1 MRFGNLIFGVALL
14 LVATTLAITIT
25 FRDDPESPS
34 ARQPQ
39 DENSPTLRKT
49 GNLPSRGFAGSPSG
63 RASSSDRA
71 PRQRL
76 PQVEDLE
83 VAMDDSPASRAL
95 TPDQR
100 QDIAKR
106 LPWVKQNA
114 ISRLDRMTERLD
126 LTPRQRH
133 KVFPQL
139 LRSTTGYHPAM
150 VINYPAG
157 TSLPSEELAD
167 NDKSPD
173 EVIHDSLDPGQ
184 QEDFLQ
190 QKLDDQAWWEEIVAQ
205 LEEDFDASV
214 ASEQGE
220 GPVAAGQA
228 PPETEAISEPQADP
242 EPQQGINLF
251 DLLNE

>member
-14 LVATTLAITIT
+14 LVATTLALTIT

-34 ARQPQ
+34 VKQPQ
-39 DENSPTLRKT
+39 DKSSPSLHTP
-49 GNLPSRGFAGSPSG
+49 GNLPSRGFAGSPAGRTPTSG
-63 RASSSDRA
+63 TA

-76 PQVEDLE
+76 PEVRDLE
-83 VAMDDSPASRAL
+83 VAMDDSPATRTLS
-95 TPDQR
+95 PNQR

-114 ISRLDRMTERLD
+114 LSRLDRMTERLD

-157 TSLPSEELAD
+157 ISLPSDELAD
-167 NDKSPD
+167 NEKSPD
-173 EVIHDSLDPGQ
+173 EAIHDSLDPEQ

-214 ASEQGE
+214 ANDGGE

-228 PPETEAISEPQADP
+228 PPETEPVSEPQTEP